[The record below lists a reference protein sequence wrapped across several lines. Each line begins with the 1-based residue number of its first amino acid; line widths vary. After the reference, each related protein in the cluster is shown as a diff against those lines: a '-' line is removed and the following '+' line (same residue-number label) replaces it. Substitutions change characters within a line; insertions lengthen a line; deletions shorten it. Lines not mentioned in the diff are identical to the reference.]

1 MITLKPRCIY
11 NDQNKEVMGIAYCSN
26 GYLLPCCWLDGIQSE
41 VQLTKLGLY
50 DNELKLENNNSV
62 DDIVHSTQWKK
73 FIKILIEDPQNAPS
87 KCHEKCK
94 NV

>member
-11 NDQNKEVMGIAYCSN
+11 NDHGKEAMGIAYCSN
-26 GYLLPCCWLDGIQSE
+26 GYLLPCCWLDGIMSKDH
-41 VQLTKLGLY
+41 LTNLGMY
-50 DNELKLENNNSV
+50 DEELKLENNKSV

-73 FIKILIEDPQNAPS
+73 FIKILIVDSQNAPS